1 MEQGVL
7 RVGPLVVDSEED
19 LGHPLQHRQ
28 VDSLGLKHL
37 LLVGLGLLLLQH
49 KAGSQDLELLHQ
61 PLVAMEPPAHLG
73 PRLRLPL
80 DLPRLVDM
88 GRPLPLREDLVE
100 TLGRHRLRLACLVLP
115 LRLRVAVSL
124 VLLRQHPVVSLGPLN
139 HRLLVALV
147 PQHQLREVYLG
158 RLQVVNLAHRLQVVN
173 LVHRLLVALAV
184 LPHLLRMVVRLFCVF
199 CLLQYILY
207 LPCLIFI

>member
-1 MEQGVL
+1 ML
-7 RVGPLVVDSEED
+7 RVVGPLVVDLEED
-19 LGHPLQHRQ
+19 LEHPLQHRRG
-28 VDSLGLKHL
+28 DSLGLQHL
-37 LLVGLGLLLLQH
+37 LLVRLGLRHRLQH
-49 KAGSQDLELLHQ
+49 KAGLEDLELLHQ
-61 PLVAMEPPAHLG
+61 PLVAMEPAAHLG